1 MSLGIYSFYFTGNC
15 VSESGCR
22 NLMLMLCLTVIS
34 STLHSESFS
43 SARKTFYLLFRM
55 KLQLT
60 HIISSL
66 KLLESINPCVGRANT
81 CLYFGKCNQFSGI
94 FRAAHVQLDAPSC
107 CCWIRVLGCPCP
119 LSAVQCGP
127 PSPAVSAGMKRCDAP
142 HWVDPLTAFAFS
154 TSTLQ
159 KMVTGG

>member
-22 NLMLMLCLTVIS
+22 NVMLMLRLLVIS

-43 SARKTFYLLFRM
+43 SARKTFLLFRM
-55 KLQLT
+55 KLQLI

-66 KLLESINPCVGRANT
+66 KWLDSINPCLGKANT
-81 CLYFGKCNQFSGI
+81 CFYFGKINPFSGI
-94 FRAAHVQLDAPSC
+94 LRAAHVQLDAPPC